1 MNTKR
6 FIARTIVKTIS
17 YATIT
22 IIMLSL
28 LNSAVIT
35 NDIALG
41 QMQNSNEAYVI
52 MGMYDNMK
60 HIISIVYNCI
70 TVCFA
75 GTIIY
80 DIYKFIKTKTKEK
93 N

>member
-6 FIARTIVKTIS
+6 FIARTLVKIIS

-41 QMQNSNEAYVI
+41 QMQHSDEVYVI
-52 MGMYDNMK
+52 MTMYEHMK
-60 HIISIVYNCI
+60 HIIYFVYNCI
-70 TVCFA
+70 TVGFA

-80 DIYKFIKTKTKEK
+80 DIYKFIQTKTKEK